1 MHGMTLEREF
11 PGVETGIDG
20 GGVANHAPA

>member
-1 MHGMTLEREF
+1 MHGMTLERELQ
-11 PGVETGIDG
+11 GVEIGIGG